1 MQCPLSVYTNTIY
14 CFQFQST
21 ACLTRGQI
29 GQSAA
34 RHVVRAH
41 SRGTEHV
48 KDLITTAKT
57 ARETTPI
64 PKIATLI
71 SVQVETKSDY
81 FCRIDQI
88 KNVHGVFLCIC
99 FPRSGWCFHGMVGLD

>member
-1 MQCPLSVYTNTIY
+1 MPLVYIYYINTSG
-14 CFQFQST
+14 FQFQLT

-48 KDLITTAKT
+48 KDLITTAKI

-64 PKIATLI
+64 LKIATHI

-81 FCRIDQI
+81 FCRFDQI
-88 KNVHGVFLCIC
+88 ENV
-99 FPRSGWCFHGMVGLD
+99 